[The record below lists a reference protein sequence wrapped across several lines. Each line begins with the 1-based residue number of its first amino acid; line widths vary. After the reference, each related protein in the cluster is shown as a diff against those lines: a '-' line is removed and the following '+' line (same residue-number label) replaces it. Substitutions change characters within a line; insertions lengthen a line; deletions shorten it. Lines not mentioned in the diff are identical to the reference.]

1 MSVLI
6 DIPVYTLTIILW
18 LLLLVKSRLYRR
30 PGQEKGKL
38 ARNNNKS
45 GPENNNLA
53 TTEWE
58 MQEKE
63 LSIFNFIFLS

>member
-1 MSVLI
+1 MLEFAI
-6 DIPVYTLTIILW
+6 QIIFSALGSIM
-18 LLLLVKSRLYRR
+18 KRKKAFFCEERS
-30 PGQEKGKL
+30 GQEKGKL